1 MTQHVRLDDGPG
13 YGSDRSNTRI
23 SGLDIDKAV
32 FPVSALTII
41 VFVLGTL
48 LFPERATQVFGETRT
63 WLTTRF
69 DWLFLLTA
77 NFVLLFCLCLAVS
90 PLGKVR
96 LGGRQAVPEYSS
108 VSWLAMLFAAGIGIG
123 LMFFGVL
130 EPVQHFLH
138 PPLGIDSRRPRDDPR
153 PRHRRGDLS
162 LGSARLGHLRACG
175 PRPGL
180 LQL

>member
-13 YGSDRSNTRI
+13 YERDRSNTRI

-32 FPVSALTII
+32 FPVSALTIT
-41 VFVLGTL
+41 VFVLGAL
-48 LFPERATQVFGETRT
+48 LFPDRATLVFGGIRT
-63 WLTTRF
+63 WLTTQF

-77 NFVLLFCLCLAVS
+77 NLVLLFCLFIAIS

-96 LGGRQAVPEYSS
+96 IGGREAVPEYSS
-108 VSWLAMLFAAGIGIG
+108 VSWFAMLFAAGIGIG

-130 EPVQHFLH
+130 EPVQHFL
-138 PPLGIDSRRPRDDPR
+138 
-153 PRHRRGDLS
+153 
-162 LGSARLGHLRACG
+162 
-175 PRPGL
+175 

>member
-1 MTQHVRLDDGPG
+1 MSQVDQHVRLDDGPG

-23 SGLDIDKAV
+23 SGPDIDRAV

-48 LFPERATQVFGETRT
+48 LFPEKATLVFGGIRT
-63 WLTTRF
+63 WLTTQF

-96 LGGRQAVPEYSS
+96 LGGR
-108 VSWLAMLFAAGIGIG
+108 AG
-123 LMFFGVL
+123 
-130 EPVQHFLH
+130 
-138 PPLGIDSRRPRDDPR
+138 RPRVLLCQLVGDALCR
-153 PRHRRGDLS
+153 RHRHWADVLRGAGAGPTLS
-162 LGSARLGHLRACG
+162 ASPARY
-175 PRPGL
+175 
-180 LQL
+180 